1 LLAHALLPWILGGR
15 QLYLSKLREFSL
27 LGPTLRGENH
37 DKEFFMKKLQIIGV
51 VIAIAVVL
59 LSLRLLNNKQSTSE
73 ADMPTAKPV
82 SQPTAAATA
91 AAPIAKRVPTEI
103 VSEHGTRVDQY
114 QWLRDDNRENPEML
128 AYLQAENAYKQN
140 YFKRLEGRV
149 TDLTKEMRARIKEDE
164 STVPTLQN
172 GFWYY
177 TRYEQGKQYPIIA
190 RRKNTMQDAEQL
202 LLDGNVLA
210 GDSAYFSIGNMEVSP
225 DGKTLAY
232 AVDYVGRRQYAI
244 KFKDLDSNA
253 DIAGVIEQVSG
264 DMTWAADNQTLF
276 YTNED
281 AETLLPYQLYRFK
294 VGTDPTNA
302 VLVYEET
309 DNTFYL
315 SISSTKSERYL
326 VMSMNSTLT
335 SEHRILRADDPNGEF
350 KMFRTRERDLSYSI
364 DHMDGQFYILSN
376 LAAIN
381 PATLKSEKSDNF
393 QILQVQDGAD
403 FSDAKKWQTLV
414 PHDAAVFL
422 EDFELFNGKI
432 AITQRSD
439 GLSKIRVFDLA
450 TQKSELIKADDPSYV
465 MNVLGTPDLSSGL
478 LRYRYDSLTAPGQV
492 FQMDLA
498 TGARTLLKQDA
509 ILGPFDATLYES
521 QYLHAT
527 AKDGTKIPI
536 SVVYKKT
543 TALNGTAPL
552 YVYAYGSYGAS
563 MDPYFNSNRLSLLD
577 RGFVYAIA
585 HIRGGQ
591 EMGRKWY
598 EDGKLLKK
606 MNTFTDFV
614 DVTDHLVAQKL
625 GAADNV
631 FAMGGSAGGLLMGAV
646 ANLAPEKYKG
656 MVAHVPFVDVVST
669 MLDESIPLTTGE
681 FDEWGNPKTK
691 VYYDYMLSYSPY
703 DQVRA
708 QNYPAMLVTTGL
720 HDSQVQYWE
729 PAKWVA
735 KLRYMK
741 TDSNPLLFKVNMEA
755 GHGGRSGRFDR
766 LGETAEEFAFVLD
779 LAGK

>member
-1 LLAHALLPWILGGR
+1 
-15 QLYLSKLREFSL
+15 
-27 LGPTLRGENH
+27 
-37 DKEFFMKKLQIIGV
+37 MKKSQIIGV
-51 VIAIAVVL
+51 VIALAVVM
-59 LSLRLLNNKQSTSE
+59 LSARLLNTKKPNSE
-73 ADMPTAKPV
+73 ADMPTVKK
-82 SQPTAAATA
+82 SDQPIATA
-91 AAPIAKRVPTEI
+91 VMPAPIAKRVDAKIE
-103 VSEHGTRVDQY
+103 SEHGTRIDPY
-114 QWLRDDNRENPEML
+114 HWLRDDKRENPEML
-128 AYLQAENAYKQN
+128 AYLSAENDYKKAY
-140 YFKRLEGRV
+140 FERLSGRV
-149 TDLTKEMRARIKEDE
+149 KDLTKELRARIKEDE
-164 STVPTLQN
+164 STVPTLEN

-177 TRYEQGKQYPIIA
+177 TRYEQGQQYPIFA
-190 RRKNTMQDAEQL
+190 RRKGTMTDPEQI
-202 LLDGNVLA
+202 LLDGNALA
-210 GDSAYFSIGNMEVSP
+210 GDSAYFSVGNLQVSA
-225 DGKTLAY
+225 DGKTMAY
-232 AVDYVGRRQYAI
+232 AVDYVGRRQYSI
-244 KFKDLDSNA
+244 KFKNLETNA

-264 DMTWAADNQTLF
+264 DMVWAADNQTLF

-281 AETLLPYQLYRFK
+281 EETLLPYQLFRHTL
-294 VGTDPTNA
+294 GADPKSAT
-302 VLVYEET
+302 LVYQEK

-335 SEHRILRADDPNGEF
+335 SEHRILRADDPSGEF
-350 KMFRTRERDLSYSI
+350 KMFRARERDVAYSI

-376 LAAIN
+376 IAALN
-381 PATLKSEKSDNF
+381 PITQKSEKSDNF
-393 QILQVQDGAD
+393 QILTVKDSANFG
-403 FSDAKKWQTLV
+403 DAKQWQSLV
-414 PHDAAVFL
+414 PHDPSVFI
-422 EDFELFNGKI
+422 EEFELFNGKM
-432 AITQRSD
+432 AIGQRSD
-439 GLSKIRVFDLA
+439 GLAKVRVLDLA

-465 MNVLGTPDLSSGL
+465 MNILSTPDLASGE

-492 FQMDLA
+492 FALDLQSGKRA
-498 TGARTLLKQDA
+498 LLKQDS
-509 ILGPFDATLYES
+509 ILGEFDASLYES

-527 AKDGTKIPI
+527 AKDGTQIPI

-543 TALNGTAPL
+543 TALDGTAPL

-606 MNTFTDFV
+606 INTFTDFI
-614 DVTDHLVAQKL
+614 DVTDHLTTQKF
-625 GAADNV
+625 GAKDKV
-631 FAMGGSAGGLLMGAV
+631 FAMGGSAGGLLMGAI
-646 ANLAPEKYKG
+646 ANMAPEKYKG
-656 MVAHVPFVDVVST
+656 IVAHVPFVDVVST

-703 DQVRA
+703 DQVSA
-708 QNYPAMLVTTGL
+708 QSYPAMLVTTGL

-735 KLRYMK
+735 KLRHMK

-766 LGETAEEFAFVLD
+766 LGETAEEFAFVMD